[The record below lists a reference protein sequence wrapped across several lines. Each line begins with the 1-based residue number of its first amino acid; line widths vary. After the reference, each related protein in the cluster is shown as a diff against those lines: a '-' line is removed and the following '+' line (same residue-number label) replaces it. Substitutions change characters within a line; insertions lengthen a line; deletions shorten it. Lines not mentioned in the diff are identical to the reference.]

1 MPTPS
6 TASFM
11 AVTLPTFT
19 SDAGSRLDMARRATV
34 WMSCSGA
41 RAVMAIIRSNIEEL
55 VSKMSDLSVIPA
67 VPRRLTRSG
76 PRAWC
81 WSTAARTAATLNG
94 FVLALDT
101 HATVSNPLFS
111 SCNAVLFNELVPT
124 DLGRT
129 MSRVPWSV
137 DDD

>member
-1 MPTPS
+1 
-6 TASFM
+6 
-11 AVTLPTFT
+11 
-19 SDAGSRLDMARRATV
+19 
-34 WMSCSGA
+34 
-41 RAVMAIIRSNIEEL
+41 MAIIRSNIEEL

-81 WSTAARTAATLNG
+81 WSTVARTAATLNG

-124 DLGRT
+124 DSAGRCRAYPGQSMTTEQIAIVVVAIAVVFAVGNIFALGLFA
-129 MSRVPWSV
+129 V
-137 DDD
+137 DDKFTADGMRARPP